1 MSVEEKSPQHQ
12 SPQHLINGEWRTGS
26 GTDAVA
32 VFDPSRGA
40 QIAEVTAATPEEV
53 DAAVAAA
60 AAAFDSWSEM
70 SLQRRV
76 QYLYKMRQQLADNAE
91 SLARTIT
98 LDQGKTLDE
107 ARGEV
112 LRAGEFVETA
122 IAAPMLY
129 HSKAGNIAAGIDAH
143 HVREPLGVCVAITPF
158 NFPVMNPSQFSA
170 WALVTGNTLVVK
182 PSEQDPLASTAVIR
196 LLQQAGLPDGVLNL
210 VHGRADVAQRLID
223 HPDVTAVSCITSSPV
238 AKAVHARASA
248 LGKRVQANGGAKNPI
263 VVTADAD
270 LDLAAEGIVAS
281 AFGMAGQRCLA
292 GTRIIAFDEV
302 YDQVVA
308 KVAALTD
315 KLVMGSGFDAG
326 TTLGPVVSAA
336 SRQRLESLVD
346 RAVAVGAKVVRDG
359 RGAAPQGPSATTDG
373 YFFGPTVLT
382 DLSHTEPAEQEE
394 TFGPVI
400 AVHRAQSIEDAIAI
414 SNDTPF
420 GNAATVYTRSG
431 STAHAFTKRIRSG
444 NVGINSFPAPPANL
458 AMGGLGDSFF
468 GETHICGDAPLR
480 FYTEEK
486 LVVSRW

>member
-1 MSVEEKSPQHQ
+1 MPDTVK
-12 SPQHLINGEWRTGS
+12 SPQHLINGEWQTGS
-26 GTDAVA
+26 GTDGIAVH
-32 VFDPSRGA
+32 DPSRGE
-40 QIAEVTAATPEEV
+40 QVAELTAAIPDEV

-60 AAAFDSWSEM
+60 SAAFGTWSEM

-76 QYLYKMRQQLADNAE
+76 QYLYRMRQQLADNAE
-91 SLARTIT
+91 DLARTIT

-112 LRAGEFVETA
+112 LRAGEFIETA

-129 HSKAGNIAAGIDAH
+129 HTKAGNIAGGIDAH
-143 HVREPLGVCVAITPF
+143 QVREPLGVCVAITPF

-223 HPDVTAVSCITSSPV
+223 HPEVVAVSCITSSPV
-238 AKAVHARASA
+238 AKAVHERASA

-263 VVTADAD
+263 VVAADAD

-292 GTRIIAFDEV
+292 GTRVVAVDEV
-302 YDQVVA
+302 YDQLVE
-308 KVAALTD
+308 KVAALSD
-315 KLVMGSGFDAG
+315 KLVVGSGFDTG

-336 SRQRLESLVD
+336 ARQRLEDLVE
-346 RAVAVGAKVVRDG
+346 RALTAGATAVRDG
-359 RGAAPQGPSATTDG
+359 RGAVPQGPSATADG

-382 DLSHTEPAEQEE
+382 GLRHTDPVEQEE

-400 AVHRAQSIEDAIAI
+400 AVHRTAFLEDAIAI

-420 GNAATVYTRSG
+420 GNAATIYTRSG
-431 STAHAFTKRIRSG
+431 STARAFTKRVRSG
-444 NVGINSFPAPPANL
+444 NIGVNSFPAPPANFP
-458 AMGGLGDSFF
+458 MGGLGDSFF

-480 FYTEEK
+480 FYTEDK